1 MAILSWNDQYL
12 IGQPT
17 IDEEHKTLFRLINDF
32 HTHWSEKRDRH
43 DIARVLNQLIQYGEL
58 HFQDEER
65 IMAEEAYP
73 ELESHRKVHEKLI
86 DEIFKL
92 NEELAGR
99 SPLLERDMARFL
111 KQWLVDHIVHN
122 GYEFRNFLIRKR
134 RDAAQT

>member
-1 MAILSWNDQYL
+1 
-12 IGQPT
+12 
-17 IDEEHKTLFRLINDF
+17 
-32 HTHWSEKRDRH
+32 
-43 DIARVLNQLIQYGEL
+43 
-58 HFQDEER
+58 
-65 IMAEEAYP
+65 MAEEAYP

-86 DEIFKL
+86 DEIFKF

-122 GYEFRNFLIRKR
+122 DYEFRNFLIRKR